1 MSALK
6 LFEQNSLSLK
16 LIPISIRELFL
27 LTRAPCD
34 LYAFVDGLFQI
45 VLKKNVNLNQVVFKN
60 LIDSNQWKLFV
71 TSEEKQN
78 INFLLQEELQKSAR
92 SLSMGDIQKN
102 VAHQTNLLTIT
113 LSYVYNDPLNDT
125 TLKLQYQSVKNLG
138 GVLIQNID
146 LLKEFYEDYQRQK
159 QFFLLAQPLL
169 TSFLYLGFLENLK
182 IFSSKDLEQLFVTSY
197 FKDLGMS
204 FLPQDI
210 FTKNELTH
218 EEKELLQDHP
228 KHSVDI
234 LRNRL
239 PFQQNQ
245 LNIIANHHCL
255 NPYNDLALS
264 GPKTD
269 DNFIIGVE
277 TVFMGLIDTIVAA
290 TTPRPYRDP
299 VSLYVIL
306 DKLKQPVLKSYAA
319 EFKVLVYFLRRF
331 YNQ

>member
-16 LIPISIRELFL
+16 LVPISIRELFL

-34 LYAFVDGLFQI
+34 LYSFVDGLFQV
-45 VLKKNVNLNQVVFKN
+45 VLKKNVSLNQVVFKN
-60 LIDSNQWKLFV
+60 LIDANHWKLFV

-102 VAHQTNLLTIT
+102 IAHQTNLLTIT
-113 LSYVYNDPLNDT
+113 LASVYNDPLNDT

-138 GVLIQNID
+138 NVVIQNID
-146 LLKEFYEDYQRQK
+146 QLKEFYDDYQRQK

-182 IFSSKDLEQLFVTSY
+182 IFSSKELEQLFVTSY
-197 FKDLGMS
+197 FKDMGMS

-210 FTKNELTH
+210 FTKKKLTD
-218 EEKELLQDHP
+218 EEKELLQDHA

-239 PFQQNQ
+239 PFQQSQ
-245 LNIIANHHCL
+245 LNIIVNHHCL

-264 GPKTD
+264 SPKND
-269 DNFIIGVE
+269 ENFIIGVE

-306 DKLKQPVLKSYAA
+306 DKLKHPVMKSYAS